1 MATIDNLDLQSIS
14 DMSQEEA
21 LEALR
26 QLRLAR
32 RTPTKATA
40 TRTQTRVKKEA
51 KDPTKNLTPEQAA
64 ELLKALGVT

>member
-1 MATIDNLDLQSIS
+1 MATIDDLDLQSIS

-32 RTPTKATA
+32 RTPTKSTV
-40 TRTQTRVKKEA
+40 TRTQTRVKKEV
-51 KDPTKNLTPEQAA
+51 KDPTKNLTSEQAA
-64 ELLKALGVT
+64 ELLKLLGG

>member
-1 MATIDNLDLQSIS
+1 MATIDDLDLQSIS

-32 RTPTKATA
+32 RTPTKATT
-40 TRTQTRVKKEA
+40 TRTQTRAKKEA

-64 ELLKALGVT
+64 ELLKLLGG

>member
-1 MATIDNLDLQSIS
+1 MATIDDLNLQSIS

-32 RTPTKATA
+32 RTPTKATKI
-40 TRTQTRVKKEA
+40 RTQARIKKEE
-51 KDPTKNLTPEQAA
+51 KDPIKNLTPEQVT
-64 ELLKALGVT
+64 ELLKLLGG

>member
-1 MATIDNLDLQSIS
+1 MATIDDLDLQSIS

-21 LEALR
+21 IEALR

-32 RTPTKATA
+32 RTPTKT
-40 TRTQTRVKKEA
+40 TKVRTQTRAKKEA

-64 ELLKALGVT
+64 ELLKLLGG

>member
-1 MATIDNLDLQSIS
+1 MATIDDLDLQSIS

-32 RTPTKATA
+32 RTPTKT
-40 TRTQTRVKKEA
+40 TKVRTQARVKKEA
-51 KDPTKNLTPEQAA
+51 KIGRASWWERL
-64 ELLKALGVT
+64 